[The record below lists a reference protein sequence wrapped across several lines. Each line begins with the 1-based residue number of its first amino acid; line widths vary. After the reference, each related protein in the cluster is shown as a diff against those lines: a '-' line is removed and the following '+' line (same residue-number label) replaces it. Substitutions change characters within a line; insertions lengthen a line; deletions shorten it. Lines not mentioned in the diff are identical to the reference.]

1 LPRYVLTGAPGGGK
15 TAILRALESAGHAVV
30 EEAAT
35 DVIALAQALGQPE
48 PEGSADFLDAIT
60 ALQRQ
65 RQLSHAPPGCGPVFF
80 DRSPVCTLA
89 LARFLGRPVPAALT
103 AELGRVLAAGL
114 YEPGVFFVRN
124 LGFVRPTAARRISF
138 AGSLEFE
145 KVHEAAY
152 RELGFALIEV
162 PAAALPQRAA
172 LIAAAVGLRVPGP
185 AR

>member
-1 LPRYVLTGAPGGGK
+1 
-15 TAILRALESAGHAVV
+15 
-30 EEAAT
+30 
-35 DVIALAQALGQPE
+35 VIALAQALGQPA
-48 PEGSADFLDAIT
+48 PERSADFLGAIT

-89 LARFLGRPVPAALT
+89 LARFLGRPVPASLT
-103 AELGRVLAAGL
+103 EELDRVLAAGV

-124 LGFVRPTAARRISF
+124 QGFVHPTAARRISF
-138 AGSLEFE
+138 ADALNFE

-162 PAAALPQRAA
+162 PAAALAQRAA
-172 LIAAAVGLRVPGP
+172 LIAGTVGLRAPVP